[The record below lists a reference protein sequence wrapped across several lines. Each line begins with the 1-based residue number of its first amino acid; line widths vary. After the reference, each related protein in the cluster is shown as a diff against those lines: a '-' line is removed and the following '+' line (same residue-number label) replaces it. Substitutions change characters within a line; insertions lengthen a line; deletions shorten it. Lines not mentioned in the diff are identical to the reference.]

1 MTHKTN
7 QNIQSSERCES
18 MLSLIQ
24 SIGYE
29 AVAIYFKLELP
40 EIIYFQKI
48 VCNNVALCEL

>member
-7 QNIQSSERCES
+7 QKIQSSERCES

>member
-1 MTHKTN
+1 MIHKTD
-7 QNIQSSERCES
+7 QNIQSSES
-18 MLSLIQ
+18 ILGLIR

-48 VCNNVALCEL
+48 VCNNVVLCEL